1 MIAESQGLRYNKG
14 EVFTMKT
21 AFKKLKAL
29 YVYEILLRAHKPLTL
44 TQIHTKLKVEYG
56 VNETDKTLRDLL
68 YTMMDADVVKGTER
82 ERIDHLKGQEGHD
95 EEKAIFYVGYALK
108 EKPVNDKELS
118 WLIDNVRFSKQ
129 LSEEKAEQM
138 ISRLLALGS
147 GELRKKVQSESKS
160 RRGFHVAGDR
170 FFDNLDVLKDAI
182 KDQKS
187 ICFMLLNYA
196 GTKPQLLPVQE
207 APLFVKPVATV
218 MVNDFHY
225 LIAFD
230 PQSDCLQHYRIDRMK
245 EIEIAEDNI
254 DYDVLNN
261 RPAVDDYLWTHS
273 LMRTGKKET
282 IKVRLPDDK
291 LDLAIDRFG
300 AACRFFDY
308 GDEDDMI
315 VTLQS
320 NAEDLFVWAL
330 ENGEFVEVLEPQH
343 IRDRVRAVAKG
354 MVEKYLA
361 ADSDHYYESLQ
372 HAQDCGRFHCIGF
385 PLNTKS
391 EWLELDRLH
400 SITLESNKISNLEFI
415 ERFPNLKEIRILEK
429 TVNDITP
436 LNCFSWLHT
445 LVLSGTQVESLDA
458 LSNIEIE
465 NLRLFNNSKIK
476 DYSPLYEMRGL
487 VDVHVDKQAASMI
500 DINLFKYSHPTV
512 RIYDPDEVVLTFYA

>member
-1 MIAESQGLRYNKG
+1 
-14 EVFTMKT
+14 MKT

-29 YVYEILLRAHKPLTL
+29 YVYEILLHAHKPLTL

-68 YTMMDADVVKGTER
+68 YTMMDAEVVKGTER

-108 EKPVNDKELS
+108 EKPINDKELS
-118 WLIDNVRFSKQ
+118 WLIDSVRFSKQ

-147 GELRKKVQSESKS
+147 GELRQKVQSESKS
-160 RRGFHVAGDR
+160 RRGFHIAGDR

-187 ICFMLLNYA
+187 IRFMLLNYA

-207 APLFVKPVATV
+207 EPLFVKPVATV
-218 MVNDFHY
+218 MVNGFHY

-291 LDLAIDRFG
+291 LDLVIDRFG

-343 IRDRVRAVAKG
+343 IRNRIATTVQAMTRRYLKSDEDKYFDAIRSAKKTG
-354 MVEKYLA
+354 AFYCEDYNFSK
-361 ADSDHYYESLQ
+361 
-372 HAQDCGRFHCIGF
+372 R
-385 PLNTKS
+385 T
-391 EWLELDRLH
+391 EW
-400 SITLESNKISNLEFI
+400 
-415 ERFPNLKEIRILEK
+415 
-429 TVNDITP
+429 
-436 LNCFSWLHT
+436 
-445 LVLSGTQVESLDA
+445 
-458 LSNIEIE
+458 
-465 NLRLFNNSKIK
+465 LRLFNISQLELNNNGFTDICFLCQFKELEMLDLVNEHITDISVIK
-476 DYSPLYEMRGL
+476 DFKLLESLRLENTDVTDLSPLRGSSIRFLALKGNKNIIDYSPIYEMKNLRL
-487 VDVHVDKQAASMI
+487 LDIDEDVAKHLDTEKLISQCGPLEIVIKQSDGEEIHILSPALLE
-500 DINLFKYSHPTV
+500 D
-512 RIYDPDEVVLTFYA
+512 RC